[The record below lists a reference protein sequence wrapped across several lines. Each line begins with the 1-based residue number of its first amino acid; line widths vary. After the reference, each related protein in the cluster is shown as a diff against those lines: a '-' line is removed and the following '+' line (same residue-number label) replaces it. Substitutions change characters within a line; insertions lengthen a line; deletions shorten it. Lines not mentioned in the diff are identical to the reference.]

1 MGGLT
6 PAATPTSVGVA
17 VFSKLEN
24 KTLAHQ
30 KQTSK
35 KNPPPAK
42 PDLTNLLLSG
52 SIKVSEQ
59 SDKTEGTEMK
69 ALILKTNNTV
79 EVEQDTEEFV
89 SYATLSRAVGG
100 MIEAVT
106 LPNGLTL
113 WVNEEGK
120 MDGLPVNEYAT
131 NLMTREFGATYD
143 IIVGNAIVT
152 GGADD
157 EGETLGLTDEQV
169 AELVDNI
176 LHAGSP
182 S

>member
-1 MGGLT
+1 
-6 PAATPTSVGVA
+6 
-17 VFSKLEN
+17 
-24 KTLAHQ
+24 
-30 KQTSK
+30 
-35 KNPPPAK
+35 
-42 PDLTNLLLSG
+42 
-52 SIKVSEQ
+52 
-59 SDKTEGTEMK
+59 MK

-120 MDGLPVNEYAT
+120 MDGLPVNDYAT
-131 NLMTREFGATYD
+131 RLFVSAFGAGVD

-152 GGADD
+152 GGTDD
-157 EGETLGLTDEQV
+157 EGETLGLTNEQIKS
-169 AELVDNI
+169 LVNDTLFI
-176 LHAGSP
+176 GSP

>member
-1 MGGLT
+1 MAVLEYRNN
-6 PAATPTSVGVA
+6 PT
-17 VFSKLEN
+17 KM
-24 KTLAHQ
+24 
-30 KQTSK
+30 
-35 KNPPPAK
+35 
-42 PDLTNLLLSG
+42 
-52 SIKVSEQ
+52 
-59 SDKTEGTEMK
+59 EGTKVK
-69 ALILKTNNTV
+69 ALVLKTNNTIQV
-79 EVEQDTEEFV
+79 EEDTNEFV

-106 LPNGLTL
+106 LPSGLTL

-120 MDGLPVNEYAT
+120 MDGLPVNDYAT
-131 NLMTREFGATYD
+131 KLFTSAFGSGID
-143 IIVGNAIVT
+143 IIVGNAIIT

>member
-1 MGGLT
+1 LT
-6 PAATPTSVGVA
+6 QCPSY
-17 VFSKLEN
+17 
-24 KTLAHQ
+24 
-30 KQTSK
+30 
-35 KNPPPAK
+35 
-42 PDLTNLLLSG
+42 G
-52 SIKVSEQ
+52 SIEISEQ
-59 SDKTEGTEMK
+59 SDKTKGTEMK
-69 ALILKTNNTV
+69 ALVLKTNNTIQV
-79 EVEQDTEEFV
+79 EEDTEEFV

-106 LPNGLTL
+106 LPSGLTL

-120 MDGLPVNEYAT
+120 MDGLPVNDYAT
-131 NLMTREFGATYD
+131 KLFTSAFGSGID
-143 IIVGNAIVT
+143 IIVGNAIIT

>member
-1 MGGLT
+1 MRI
-6 PAATPTSVGVA
+6 
-17 VFSKLEN
+17 
-24 KTLAHQ
+24 
-30 KQTSK
+30 
-35 KNPPPAK
+35 
-42 PDLTNLLLSG
+42 SG
-52 SIKVSEQ
+52 TIGISEQ
-59 SDKTEGTEMK
+59 SDKTKGTEMK
-69 ALILKTNNTV
+69 ALVFKTNNTLV
-79 EVEQDTEEFV
+79 VEQDTNEFV
-89 SYATLSRAVGG
+89 SYETLSRAVGG

-120 MDGLPVNEYAT
+120 MDGLPVNDYAT
-131 NLMTREFGATYD
+131 RLFASAFGAGID
-143 IIVGNAIVT
+143 IIVGDAIVT